1 MEEAEI
7 PTMIAALALMFA
19 AIGVK
24 VVTAQMVARMKNQIT
39 HVGHIKQEVLNRLK
53 IAQSQNAVNG
63 QNKVTLIAK
72 KTKILKRLNRLKGE
86 MTTLEQDD
94 EARKQRSSVRKVE
107 K

>member
-1 MEEAEI
+1 MEEVEL

-24 VVTAQMVARMKNQIT
+24 VVTAQMIARMRNQIT

-53 IAQSQNAVNG
+53 IAQSQNAVTG
-63 QNKVTLIAK
+63 QNKLTLMAK
-72 KTKILKRLNRLKGE
+72 RAKILKRLNRLNGE
-86 MTTLEQDD
+86 MATLEQDD
-94 EARKQRSSVRKVE
+94 EARKQRSSARKVE